1 MSQKLIPSPKEPV
14 DSTDYIYGE
23 RMEPY
28 EGRMNF
34 FLNEKVDV
42 KKDNVKDEDKAAVDG
57 LESVIQRFITAGAI
71 TLPNL
76 EEERVGL
83 IVGGLEAANKVKS
96 VISFLVQL
104 AKDAVD
110 FLLNLV
116 NNRIARLDNREF
128 RVSTNR
134 KREGI
139 SSTPVKY
146 PATIRRVMD
155 PLTISLDGNWV
166 VGSLNNVTDYYKDTV
181 KAYQQLTRLISDS
194 TGEGFDLQRQIDKTV
209 DIVKTQMG
217 MTDKGDNFIS
227 KILPGGRQLVI
238 DKPDVENLNKVGVYF
253 QSSSVIVKLL
263 SPEYEPNGPMM
274 DGVLGSVRKC
284 IKEIR
289 SNQSTVSQLYR
300 EFEKSARTHERNN
313 GTMTPDQRTYLNWL
327 IRFNKRLMS
336 VNLQYVLTSMDVG
349 LDFVNSGLHK

>member
-42 KKDNVKDEDKAAVDG
+42 KKDNVKDENKETVDG

-71 TLPNL
+71 TLPDL
-76 EEERVGL
+76 EEEQVGL
-83 IVGGLEAANKVKS
+83 IVDGVESASKAKS
-96 VISFLVQL
+96 IINFLVQL
-104 AKDAVD
+104 AKDAVE

-139 SSTPVKY
+139 SSDPVKY
-146 PATIRRVMD
+146 PAGIRRLMD

-166 VGSLNNVTDYYKDTV
+166 TSSLKNINDFYSDTIKCYKG
-181 KAYQQLTRLISDS
+181 LTGLIKES
-194 TGEGFDLQRQIDKTV
+194 TEEGFDLHRQIDKTIS
-209 DIVKTQMG
+209 IVKSNLDLTE
-217 MTDKGDNFIS
+217 KGDVFVS
-227 KILPGGRQLVI
+227 KILPGARQFVI
-238 DKPDVENLNKVGVYF
+238 DRPDTENLNKVGVYF
-253 QSSSVIVKLL
+253 QSSSIVVKLL

-274 DGVLGSVRKC
+274 DGVLKAVRTC
-284 IKEIR
+284 IKDIR
-289 SNQSTVSQLYR
+289 SNQSAVSQLYR
-300 EFEKSARTHERNN
+300 EFEKSARTHQLANAN
-313 GTMTPDQRTYLNWL
+313 MTPEQREYLNWL
-327 IRFNKRLMS
+327 IRFNKRLLT
-336 VNLQYVLTSMDVG
+336 VNIQYVLTGMDAG
-349 LDFVNSGLHK
+349 LDFVKSGLHK

>member
-42 KKDNVKDEDKAAVDG
+42 KKDNVKDENKATVDG
-57 LESVIQRFITAGAI
+57 LESVIQRFVTAGAI

-76 EEERVGL
+76 EEEHVGL
-83 IVGGLEAANKVKS
+83 IVDGVEAANKVKS

-104 AKDAVD
+104 AKDAVE

-146 PATIRRVMD
+146 PATIRRLMD

-166 VGSLNNVTDYYKDTV
+166 VGSLNNVTEYYKDTV
-181 KAYQQLTRLISDS
+181 KTYQELTKLITESA
-194 TGEGFDLQRQIDKTV
+194 GEGFDLHRQIDKTLSV
-209 DIVKTQMG
+209 VKAQMG
-217 MTDKGDNFIS
+217 LTEKGDIFIS
-227 KILPGGRQLVI
+227 KILPGSRQLVI
-238 DKPDVENLNKVGVYF
+238 DKPDTENLNKVGVYF

-263 SPEYEPNGPMM
+263 SPEYEPNGPML
-274 DGVLGSVRKC
+274 DGVLTSVRKC
-284 IKEIR
+284 IKDIR

-300 EFEKSARTHERNN
+300 EFEKSAKKFEHGNAN
-313 GTMTPDQRTYLNWL
+313 MTPDQRAYLNWL

-336 VNLQYVLTSMDVG
+336 VNFQYVLTGMDSG

>member
-42 KKDNVKDEDKAAVDG
+42 KKDNVKDEDKATVDG
-57 LESVIQRFITAGAI
+57 IESVIQRFVTAGAI

-76 EEERVGL
+76 EEDRVGL
-83 IVGGLEAANKVKS
+83 IVDGVEAANKVRS

-134 KREGI
+134 KRDGI

-146 PATIRRVMD
+146 PATIRRLMD

-166 VGSLNNVTDYYKDTV
+166 VGSLDNVTEYYKNTV
-181 KAYQQLTRLISDS
+181 KTYQQLTKLISDS
-194 TGEGFDLQRQIDKTV
+194 ASDNFDLQRQIDSTV
-209 DIVKTQMG
+209 DIVKKTMG
-217 MTDKGDNFIS
+217 LSDKGDGFVS
-227 KILPGGRQLVI
+227 KILPGSRQLVV
-238 DKPDVENLNKVGVYF
+238 DKPDANNLNKVGVYF
-253 QSSSVIVKLL
+253 QSSTVIVKLL

-284 IKEIR
+284 VKEIR

-300 EFEKSARTHERNN
+300 EFERSAKTYERSNA
-313 GTMTPDQRTYLNWL
+313 TMTPDQRAYLNWL

-336 VNLQYVLTSMDVG
+336 VNLQYVLTGMDVG

>member
-42 KKDNVKDEDKAAVDG
+42 KKDNVKDEDKATVDG
-57 LESVIQRFITAGAI
+57 LESVIQRFTQAGAI
-71 TLPNL
+71 SLPNL
-76 EEERVGL
+76 QQEDAGL
-83 IVGGLEAANKVKS
+83 IVDGLEAANKARS
-96 VISFLVQL
+96 VVSFLVQL

-146 PATIRRVMD
+146 PATIRRLMD

-166 VGSLNNVTDYYKDTV
+166 VGSLNNTTEYYKDTV
-181 KAYQQLTRLISDS
+181 KAYRELTKLISES
-194 TGEGFDLQRQIDKTV
+194 AGEGFDLQRQIDKTI

-217 MTDKGDNFIS
+217 MSDKGDNFIS
-227 KILPGGRQLVI
+227 KILPGSRQLVI
-238 DKPDVENLNKVGVYF
+238 DKPDASNLNKVGVYF
-253 QSSSVIVKLL
+253 QSSSVVVKLL

-274 DGVLGSVRKC
+274 DGVLGAVSKC

-300 EFEKSARTHERNN
+300 EFEKSARTHERGN
-313 GTMTPDQRTYLNWL
+313 GNMTSDQRTYLNWL
-327 IRFNKRLMS
+327 IRLNKRLMS
-336 VNLQYVLTSMDVG
+336 VNLQYVLTNMDVG